1 MKKILIPNS
10 MNLLVIRG
18 KIFEFTI
25 FFMKKKYF
33 LQYFH
38 FTILFRLKW
47 LKRIRREKEFEL
59 REGSSSNNAMSKI
72 KKLVYGLKCYHDQL
86 LFYYFFFLF
95 FIGLFVHSG
104 YKCDGCGQDPI
115 RDGRFTCLECLDN
128 GDAIENIFG
137 LCFV

>member
-1 MKKILIPNS
+1 ML
-10 MNLLVIRG
+10 
-18 KIFEFTI
+18 
-25 FFMKKKYF
+25 
-33 LQYFH
+33 YFH

-115 RDGRFTCLECLDN
+115 RGGRFTCLECSDD
-128 GDAIENIFG
+128 GDAIGKKHAFKK
-137 LCFV
+137 